1 MRASLL
7 CLAAL
12 CVATISTVTFAA
24 EPLPPSEAR
33 KKVGEEIIVEM
44 EVKAARN
51 ALAKRGLIFLDSE
64 EDFRDP
70 KNFAVVLTKNA
81 AEKLAK
87 DGVSDPV
94 AHFKGKNI
102 RATGKV
108 ALDQESKIPR
118 ITIDDPKH
126 IEIVEK
132 K

>member
-1 MRASLL
+1 MRNSLL
-7 CLAAL
+7 CFAAL
-12 CVATISTVTFAA
+12 CVASISTMTFAA
-24 EPLPPSEAR
+24 EPLPPCEAR

-44 EVKAARN
+44 EVKTAKN
-51 ALAKRGLIFLDSE
+51 ALAKRGFVYLDSE

-94 AHFKGKNI
+94 SHFKGKTV

-108 ALDQESKIPR
+108 EMDEENKIPR
-118 ITIDDPKH
+118 IIIDDPKH